1 MNIEDLDR
9 EDLLFLIGCYSN
21 YVMDFYEEHDYND
34 TPVCVYEFLDN
45 DYQNI
50 LEEQRKESEC

>member
-9 EDLLFLIGCYSN
+9 EDLLILIGCYNN

-50 LEEQRKESEC
+50 LYI